1 MQTKGIIEEN
11 LKTLNFNCLE
21 IYRPG
26 LLGRGDKAR
35 GNEKLGAWFQ
45 TPIPVTT
52 IAKAMRL
59 NAENILEK
67 KMEYE
72 KVMTYDNSQ
81 IYKAAG
87 EKK

>member
-1 MQTKGIIEEN
+1 MQTKGLIEEN
-11 LKTLNFNCLE
+11 LKTLNYDTLE
-21 IYRPG
+21 IYQPG

-52 IAKAMRL
+52 VARAMRL

-67 KMEYE
+67 KSEYE
-72 KVMTYDNSQ
+72 KVMVYDYKK
-81 IYKAAG
+81 IYKAA
-87 EKK
+87 E

>member
-1 MQTKGIIEEN
+1 MQTKGLIEEN
-11 LKTLNFNCLE
+11 LKTLNYDTLE
-21 IYRPG
+21 IYQPG

-52 IAKAMRL
+52 VARAMRL

-67 KMEYE
+67 KSEYE
-72 KVMTYDNSQ
+72 KVMVYDNKK
-81 IYKAAG
+81 IYKAA
-87 EKK
+87 E